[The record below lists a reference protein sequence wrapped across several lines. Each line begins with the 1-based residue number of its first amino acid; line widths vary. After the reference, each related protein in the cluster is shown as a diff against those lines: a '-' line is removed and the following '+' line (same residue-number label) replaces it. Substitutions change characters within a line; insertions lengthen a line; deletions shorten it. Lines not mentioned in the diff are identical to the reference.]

1 MSHSINNNNNNNN
14 NNNAYPRPI
23 PQTSNGRLVSMTV
36 DNPKYHTAPVSS
48 SPTIPHLIPI
58 ASASTA
64 AHNDEQTMLWRNIA
78 TLFSR
83 CEQNELEIKKQ
94 REDYDPCIGVLNRA
108 TDELVQETR
117 DLKCRIGDISNELS
131 DELDSKLG
139 QMKKHTRKYVSKKV
153 NKTKQTASGSAFD
166 ADLEVF
172 KYVDTVREE
181 FADTN
186 SQLNEEITS
195 FRNEMHEE
203 LSDLHVTY
211 YRDYKMFIQR
221 EDDLLAKLD
230 AAMKMNEATNQRMKD
245 LEECFMRQIQQVRNY
260 ADTHV
265 AGDLREEFS
274 ASICREVAFESK
286 VSAELVQGVHNELTD
301 VITRSNEYH
310 SARYF
315 GTFEDIKQVR
325 EMCQTLKQS
334 IGMVDAEL
342 SDTKETVEYLKDE
355 VGDVANSVAD
365 LEDKVC
371 DLTEDLV
378 EQKVDIYC
386 EMDHDYSD
394 MKDYVKHRIQRH
406 VRHSHQVTPVPVPVA
421 VAVAVAVPV
430 ETTVIEDM
438 DPISMI
444 VTEYSEDV
452 VDATTADTTTADARD
467 EDEDNIIIM
476 DDTCMI
482 SDDDE
487 RVNE

>member
-1 MSHSINNNNNNNN
+1 MYSSKNNNNN
-14 NNNAYPRPI
+14 NNNAYPRPT
-23 PQTSNGRLVSMTV
+23 PQTSIGRLVSITV
-36 DNPKYHTAPVSS
+36 DNPKYYTAPVSSSPS

-58 ASASTA
+58 ASAAAAST

-83 CEQNELEIKKQ
+83 CEQNEIEIKKQ
-94 REDYDPCIGVLNRA
+94 REDYDPCIGVLNHA

-117 DLKCRIGDISNELS
+117 ELKCRIGEISNELS

-153 NKTKQTASGSAFD
+153 NNTKQAASGSAFD

-172 KYVDTVREE
+172 KYVDTVR
-181 FADTN
+181 D
-186 SQLNEEITS
+186 
-195 FRNEMHEE
+195 EMHEE
-203 LSDLHVTY
+203 LSELHDTY
-211 YRDYKMFIQR
+211 DRDYKMFIQR
-221 EDDLLAKLD
+221 ENELLAKLD
-230 AAMKMNEATNQRMKD
+230 TAVKMNEAINQRMKD

-274 ASICREVAFESK
+274 TAICREVAFESK
-286 VSAELVQGVHNELTD
+286 VNAELVQGVHDELTD
-301 VITRSNEYH
+301 LITRSNEYH

-315 GTFEDIKQVR
+315 GTVEDVKQVR

-355 VGDVANSVAD
+355 VGVMVNSVTD

-371 DLTEDLV
+371 DLTENII
-378 EQKVDIYC
+378 EQKADIYS

-394 MKDYVKHRIQRH
+394 MKDYVKRRIQRH
-406 VRHSHQVTPVPVPVA
+406 VRHSHQETPVPVETV
-421 VAVAVAVPV
+421 V
-430 ETTVIEDM
+430 EET

-444 VTEYSEDV
+444 VNEYSEDAIDDAPA
-452 VDATTADTTTADARD
+452 DATTVVTVDECAYARD
-467 EDEDNIIIM
+467 EDDDNIIIM

-482 SDDDE
+482 SDDE
-487 RVNE
+487 

>member
-1 MSHSINNNNNNNN
+1 MTNSSKNNNNN
-14 NNNAYPRPI
+14 NNNAYPRPT
-23 PQTSNGRLVSMTV
+23 PQTSIGRLVSITV
-36 DNPKYHTAPVSS
+36 DNPKYYTAPVSS
-48 SPTIPHLIPI
+48 SPSASPTIPHLIPI
-58 ASASTA
+58 ASASVA
-64 AHNDEQTMLWRNIA
+64 SSAHNDEQTMLWRNIA

-94 REDYDPCIGVLNRA
+94 REDYDPCIGVLNQA
-108 TDELVQETR
+108 TDELVRETR
-117 DLKCRIGDISNELS
+117 DLKCRIDELSNELS

-153 NKTKQTASGSAFD
+153 NNTKQAASGSAFD
-166 ADLEVF
+166 ADMEVF

-181 FADTN
+181 FSDTN
-186 SQLNEEITS
+186 SQMKEEIAS
-195 FRNEMHEE
+195 FRNDMHEE
-203 LSDLHVTY
+203 LSDLHCTY

-230 AAMKMNEATNQRMKD
+230 AAVKMNEATNQRMKD

-274 ASICREVAFESK
+274 AAICREVAFESK
-286 VSAELVQGVHNELTD
+286 VSAELVQGVHNEFTD
-301 VITRSNEYH
+301 LITRSNEYH

-315 GTFEDIKQVR
+315 GTVEDVKQVR

-342 SDTKETVEYLKDE
+342 SDTKEIVEYLKDE
-355 VGDVANSVAD
+355 VGHTVTSVTD

-371 DLTEDLV
+371 DLTEGLV
-378 EQKVDIYC
+378 EQKVDIYS

-394 MKDYVKHRIQRH
+394 MKDYVKRRIQRH
-406 VRHSHQVTPVPVPVA
+406 VRHHHHQETPVTE
-421 VAVAVAVPV
+421 
-430 ETTVIEDM
+430 ETDA
-438 DPISMI
+438 ISMI

-452 VDATTADTTTADARD
+452 VEDVPAHSAPADAVTADVTV
-467 EDEDNIIIM
+467 EDDDDNIIIM

-482 SDDDE
+482 SDE
-487 RVNE
+487 E